1 MPGKV
6 RASSPASAGHP
17 QKRGWERS
25 EWTGDQA
32 ALLVLPPEEAD
43 PLPEDEAPDDPAEEP
58 LLDVEDDPEPEAEPF
73 EDEPLLD
80 APDSDFAGTVL
91 DEPARLSVR

>member
-1 MPGKV
+1 V
-6 RASSPASAGHP
+6 TALR
-17 QKRGWERS
+17 
-25 EWTGDQA
+25 TGRDQA

-43 PLPEDEAPDDPAEEP
+43 PLPEDEAPDDDPAEEP

>member
-1 MPGKV
+1 MATLG
-6 RASSPASAGHP
+6 
-17 QKRGWERS
+17 
-25 EWTGDQA
+25 TGRDQA

-43 PLPEDEAPDDPAEEP
+43 PLPEDEAPDDDPDDPAEEP

>member
-1 MPGKV
+1 V
-6 RASSPASAGHP
+6 ATLR
-17 QKRGWERS
+17 
-25 EWTGDQA
+25 TGRDQA

-43 PLPEDEAPDDPAEEP
+43 PLPEDDDPDDDPAEEP
-58 LLDVEDDPEPEAEPF
+58 LADVEDDPEPEAEPF